1 MSEKSEK
8 DNKAYQSYK
17 AFQSYIDNIKA
28 KTGKTPDDFR
38 ALAQKAGL
46 VRPDTKAGEVIAW
59 LAAEFGL
66 GRGHAMALVGLI
78 LKQDGPAV
86 SKDDAIGAHFKGN
99 KAAWRKPY
107 DDLMT
112 KVGKFGT
119 DIEVGAGKTY
129 ITLVRGAKKFGI
141 VQVTGE
147 RLDIGIKLKGA
158 APTERFEAAGSWNA
172 MVTHRVRI
180 SEAKQVDK
188 DVLAWLKRAY
198 DAA

>member
-8 DNKAYQSYK
+8 DNKA
-17 AFQSYIDNIKA
+17 FQSYIDNIQA
-28 KTGKTPDDFR
+28 KTGKTPADFR

-59 LAAEFGL
+59 LKSEFGL
-66 GRGHAMALVGLI
+66 GHGHSMALVGFI
-78 LKQDGPAV
+78 LRKDEPEV
-86 SKDDAIGAHFKGN
+86 SKDDEIGAHFKGT

-107 DDLMT
+107 DGLMT
-112 KVGKFGT
+112 KVSKFGT

-129 ITLVRGAKKFGI
+129 ISLVRGVKKFGI
-141 VQVTGE
+141 VQVSGE
-147 RLDIGIKLKGA
+147 RLDIGIKLKGV

-180 SEAKQVDK
+180 SDAKQVDK
-188 DVLAWLKRAY
+188 DLLAWLKQAY
-198 DAA
+198 DAAG